1 MARWDL
7 TDPFDFWHWIWRVA
21 TFGWRYVFSISFRH
35 ATNERWR
42 HETALRVWW
51 EMAEVVGSISLSLL
65 GAAALVAVVFG
76 WW

>member
-7 TDPFDFWHWIWRVA
+7 IEPFDFWHWIWRVA
-21 TFGWRYVFSISFRH
+21 TFGWRYLLSPSFRH

-42 HETALRVWW
+42 HETMLRVVW
-51 EMAEVVGSISLSLL
+51 EMVEVIGSIALPVLA
-65 GAAALVAVVFG
+65 AAALVAMLFG